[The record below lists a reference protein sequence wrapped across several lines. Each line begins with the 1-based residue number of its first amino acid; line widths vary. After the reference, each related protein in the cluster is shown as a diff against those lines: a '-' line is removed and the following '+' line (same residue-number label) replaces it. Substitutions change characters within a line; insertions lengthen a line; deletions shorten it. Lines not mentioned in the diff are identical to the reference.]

1 MRTRD
6 YYQTEV
12 VTAPL
17 DATATDLAERM
28 GDYAVG
34 SVVIVDAQHRPVGI
48 VTDRDLTCRAIAR
61 EAVPGNVR
69 AADLMSQPLVTAS
82 ADEPI
87 EGIVERMRAAAVRRV
102 VVLRDER
109 ISGLVT
115 IDDLVVELG
124 RELDDLGEAAR
135 RAVQTSRRRGERERR
150 RNDFEETI
158 AELRASV
165 ERAGRDVM
173 DFVTREYES
182 LRDRVKR
189 TSGSSGDETPKDRS

>member
-1 MRTRD
+1 PAAPDRRRALRDRRGSGRPGAGGHCGCSPGSGRRAGGGVTMRTRD

-28 GDYAVG
+28 GGYAVG
-34 SVVIVDAQHRPVGI
+34 SVVLVDAQRRPVGI

-87 EGIVERMRAAAVRRV
+87 EGIVERVRAAAVRRV

-115 IDDLVVELG
+115 IDDLVVEL
-124 RELDDLGEAAR
+124 
-135 RAVQTSRRRGERERR
+135 
-150 RNDFEETI
+150 
-158 AELRASV
+158 
-165 ERAGRDVM
+165 
-173 DFVTREYES
+173 
-182 LRDRVKR
+182 
-189 TSGSSGDETPKDRS
+189 